1 MENKKV
7 ADDTSRNKRKVNY
20 RYVKRRHNKWILQP
34 VIRMGGLYLKSFGFN
49 AGDEIE
55 ISFKRNLIIIK
66 KITAEQTLTIVQKA
80 A

>member
-1 MENKKV
+1 MENEKRT
-7 ADDTSRNKRKVNY
+7 DDNVRNKRKVNY
-20 RYVKRRHNKWILQP
+20 RYVRRSHHKWIMQP

-55 ISFKRNLIIIK
+55 ISFKQGLIIIR
-66 KITAEQTLTIVQKA
+66 KITAKQNLIVIRKA